1 MSIIDSVRAVFRSD
15 SRPQLA
21 GPRQRVDSWQ
31 NLYTSLGIQG
41 KDQRVSTR
49 HAGRSR
55 ISDDELASLYETN
68 WIAGRFIN
76 SAVNATTRHWFTV
89 QVSAAAGTEADAKLA
104 EAKDKVSEYLRVLNA
119 KANVKEAFC
128 WARLFGGSV
137 ILVGADDGAADLAL
151 PLNESAIKTI
161 KYLQVYDRRYALPD
175 GAYEDDP
182 SSPDFGMPRL
192 YRLRHPSGGAERVVH
207 RSRLLRF
214 DGAAVDVQRQR
225 ELQSWG
231 MSELERIYEPA
242 RDYGVTMGAT
252 AVAAGS
258 FSQGVLAVDNLAQ
271 LLSSGDTTQ
280 ILDRLHAFRLGLGMA
295 NVALIDSKYEKY
307 ERIGQQ
313 VTGLSDIIDRLQ
325 MDVAGATGI
334 PTSVL
339 FGTQAG
345 KLAGAQEDTSRWES
359 ELKDLQEAKLDRP
372 MRRLVQLIWLAK
384 DGPTKGVEP
393 ESWKVEWAAI
403 VPSDPD
409 KEIDR
414 KKKQAD
420 IDHLYYGDNVLQ
432 PSEIRKSRFAGAQ
445 YSHDTALDPEITKAQ
460 EEADRAEAENAK
472 GGPPPTPG
480 PGGAPSPAPSGGP
493 TGRGG
498 TERQPLGGPAPSG
511 PGAGAGGRPA

>member
-1 MSIIDSVRAVFRSD
+1 M
-15 SRPQLA
+15 A
-21 GPRQRVDSWQ
+21 GPRSRGDSWQ

-49 HAGRSR
+49 HATRSR
-55 ISDDELASLYETN
+55 ISDDELVSLYETN
-68 WIAGRFIN
+68 WIASRFIN
-76 SAVNATTRHWFTV
+76 SVVNATTRHWFTV
-89 QVSAAAGTEADAKLA
+89 QVSAAAGTEADAKLTA
-104 EAKDKVSEYLRVLNA
+104 AKDQVSEYLRVLHA
-119 KANVKEAFC
+119 KSCVQEAFR

-137 ILVGADDGAADLAL
+137 ILVGAEDGAVDLSL
-151 PLNESAIKTI
+151 PLAESAIKTI
-161 KYLQVYDRRYALPD
+161 KYLQVYDRRYAIPE
-175 GAYEDDP
+175 GTYEDDP
-182 SSPDFGMPRL
+182 ASPDFGMPRF
-192 YRLRHPSGGAERVVH
+192 YRLRHPSGGVERLVH

-214 DGAAVDVQRQR
+214 DGKDVDVQRRR

-231 MSELERIYEPA
+231 LSELERIYEPA
-242 RDYGVTMGAT
+242 RDYGVTMSST

-271 LLSSGDTTQ
+271 LLTSSDTDQ
-280 ILDRLHAFRLGLGMA
+280 IINRLQAFRIGLGMA

-313 VTGLSDIIDRLQ
+313 VTGLSDIIDRQQ
-325 MDVAGATGI
+325 MDVAGATNI

-359 ELKDLQEAKLDRP
+359 ELKDIQEAKLDRP

-432 PSEIRKSRFAGAQ
+432 SSEIRGSRFGGAQ

-480 PGGAPSPAPSGGP
+480 PGGPPSPATSGGP
-493 TGRGG
+493 AGRRGA
-498 TERQPLGGPAPSG
+498 ERQPPGGPAPSG
-511 PGAGAGGRPA
+511 PGTGAGG